1 MLEFLTQS
9 TWADR
14 IGWVLVHSLW
24 QFALVAL
31 LAIVLQR
38 ALQRRSATTRY
49 RALLAAMFVMV
60 AVPVAT
66 WFSPWSADAPAV
78 AAKFGPVEK
87 PENVS
92 PSQRVSVATRDDT
105 MAMAAVPAA
114 SPVELAAKP
123 QAEPQSFGAR
133 ADWSGLL
140 VVDREEAC
148 STVVARDRAG
158 LACRGL
164 GGCVPPAVEL
174 VHGASAEDGGRFARW
189 RRGA

>member
-38 ALQRRSATTRY
+38 ALQRRSAATRY
-49 RALLAAMFVMV
+49 WALLAAMFVMV

-78 AAKFGPVEK
+78 AAKFGPVEN

-92 PSQRVSVATRDDT
+92 PSQHVLHRNTGT
-105 MAMAAVPAA
+105 
-114 SPVELAAKP
+114 
-123 QAEPQSFGAR
+123 
-133 ADWSGLL
+133 
-140 VVDREEAC
+140 
-148 STVVARDRAG
+148 T
-158 LACRGL
+158 
-164 GGCVPPAVEL
+164 
-174 VHGASAEDGGRFARW
+174 RW
-189 RRGA
+189 RWRPCPQNRLWNLRRNRNRSLSVRSPRRLV